1 MKNQNNEQKEY
12 EEFIKKF
19 IKKFIKTGKE
29 INDEINKLSP
39 KNLKRFKS
47 ELKNILPISFARL
60 FEIVN
65 N

>member
-19 IKKFIKTGKE
+19 IKTGKE
-29 INDEINKLSP
+29 ISDEINKLSP

-47 ELKNILPISFARL
+47 ELKNILPISFARF